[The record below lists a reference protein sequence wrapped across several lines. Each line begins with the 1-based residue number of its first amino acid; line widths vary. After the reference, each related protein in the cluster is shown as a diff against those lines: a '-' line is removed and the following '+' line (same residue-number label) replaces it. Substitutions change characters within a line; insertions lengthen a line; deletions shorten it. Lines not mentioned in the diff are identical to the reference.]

1 MPAFGG
7 NGVAQFA
14 ESLYRDLA
22 APVGLAAAV
31 LRRMVV
37 HKDSQTV
44 TARGQELR
52 EKDITGPEGVK
63 GPESVSEWSSGDRG
77 GGGDG
82 GR

>member
-1 MPAFGG
+1 MPAFSG

-22 APVGLAAAV
+22 APVGLSAAV

-44 TARGQELR
+44 TARGQELCQQYVA
-52 EKDITGPEGVK
+52 GLEGIRRCR
-63 GPESVSEWSSGDRG
+63 SGNN
-77 GGGDG
+77 
-82 GR
+82 